1 MGDNADMIPFT
12 LPSRVTP
19 SVALAK
25 PEDPQSA
32 LNAIPKA
39 VLQGA
44 RGMCYKHSFLKCGP
58 RAQASLTSFHS
69 HRASSFLSSQSRSV
83 LGRYL

>member
-1 MGDNADMIPFT
+1 MLIWYPSLF
-12 LPSRVTP
+12 PSRVIP
-19 SVALAK
+19 SAALAK

-44 RGMCYKHSFLKCGP
+44 RGMCFRYLFLECAP

-69 HRASSFLSSQSRSV
+69 HRASCFLSSQSR
-83 LGRYL
+83 LGFKRSL